1 MNRKQELGAR
11 IARLLSEQNITQKEL
26 AVRVGATEAA
36 ISKYIKGER
45 EPRAEI
51 LANIAT
57 VLKTTSEA
65 LLGMDEGVKTPFG
78 TVKAFCARAAAD
90 MSQEEK
96 NELIMTILQATREKG
111 LL

>member
-1 MNRKQELGAR
+1 MDKKQELGAR
-11 IARLLSEQNITQKEL
+11 IATLLREQNMSQREL
-26 AVRVGATEAA
+26 AARVGATEAA
-36 ISKYIKGER
+36 ISKYIKGDR

-78 TVKAFCARAAAD
+78 TVKALCARAAAD

-96 NELIMTILQATREKG
+96 NDLIMAILQATKEKE
-111 LL
+111 L

>member
-1 MNRKQELGAR
+1 MDRKQEMGVR
-11 IARLLSEQNITQKEL
+11 ISRLLKEQGISQKEL
-26 AVRVGATEAA
+26 AARVGATEAA

-65 LLGMDEGVKTPFG
+65 LLGIDGGIDTPYG
-78 TVKAFCARAAAD
+78 TVKALCARAAVN

-96 NELIMTILQATREKG
+96 NELVMTILQATKKKG
-111 LL
+111 L